1 MKQILRITIGLTI
14 SCLFAA
20 LVMGSV
26 FTLTDK
32 AKKHNEHQNVQD
44 TMLEL
49 LKRSAARK
57 GRATEVFMIVP
68 RVVPRNEM
76 QRPAGLTSGSIW
88 SSNDLNSKY

>member
-32 AKKHNEHQNVQD
+32 AKRHNEHQNVQD

-49 LKRSAARK
+49 L
-57 GRATEVFMIVP
+57 GYGLVP
-68 RVVPRNEM
+68 EEEWRGPLRVRPRRR
-76 QRPAGLTSGSIW
+76 RPP
-88 SSNDLNSKY
+88 YFPR